1 MNKLIIPTIL
11 ISLTLS
17 PATWS
22 KGRYLTSHHKNSDWA
37 KVTKVESITRT
48 VEHNTPSEV
57 CWTEQTRYDH
67 SSNNSD
73 DYTGTIVGGIIGGAL
88 GNAVGHKKKNKKIGT
103 AIGAILGATVGHDIS
118 SRNRSHHPDRP
129 TYRDKRHCE
138 TRDHITYEQEV
149 VGYHVWYRYFG
160 NEYKTRMSH
169 KPSDKIKV
177 RVRVEPY

>member
-1 MNKLIIPTIL
+1 MNKLVIPTIL

-22 KGRYLTSHHKNSDWA
+22 KGRHQTNHHQDNDWA

-57 CWTEQTRYDH
+57 CWNEQVRYDR
-67 SSNNSD
+67 SSNND
-73 DYTGTIVGGIIGGAL
+73 GYTGTIVGGIIGGAL
-88 GNAVGHKKKNKKIGT
+88 GNAVGHRKKNKQVGT
-103 AIGAILGATVGHDIS
+103 AIGALLGATVGHDLS
-118 SRNRSHHPDRP
+118 SGNRSHSRDRN
-129 TYRDKRHCE
+129 TYRNKRHCE
-138 TRDHITYEQEV
+138 TRDHITYEEEV

-169 KPSDKIKV
+169 KPGNKIKV
-177 RVRVEPY
+177 RVKVEPY